1 MSFTRITDGG
11 MKGKGVVGQANNPGL
26 STLEMQKSVEQI
38 PREVIV
44 PAFNR
49 LAEQLE
55 AENAASAL
63 GASVPGSLPEDT
75 PATVQGVLEAALQK
89 SEAHHKRTDNPH
101 AVTAAQTGAYTK
113 EETEAA
119 IGQRVVEIGAGDMAR
134 AIYDP
139 AGEKRDVFAAIRE
152 AVAGAGHME
161 KAVYAAKGEAGA
173 VDRALTADTALAA
186 DDGVKVYTHTKS
198 GSVHDFAGTGPNG
211 RARMTADVEKGD
223 TFTVNGVPVTA
234 WMGTEEA
241 ATVMA
246 GSPWNGRWLTFVRDG
261 ETINFEG
268 GDGLTAGDKE
278 RLIPEN
284 IRTGVTIAKV
294 TGGLLPSCK
303 ENSLVCSWAKVYDNG
318 EKPAVVGNITG
329 DSPISVS
336 DTGITVKRAFSAF
349 VMKFP
354 YRLHDTAQGSSSI
367 PEGQVNF
374 TEGQSFSVSVNPG
387 HGYSRTSGIVILLAV
402 NG

>member
-1 MSFTRITDGG
+1 MAFERITDGD
-11 MKGKGVVGQANNPGL
+11 MRGKGNLGRPDTPGVD
-26 STLEMQKSVEQI
+26 TAEMQRILDEL
-38 PREVIV
+38 PREVIA

-152 AVAGAGHME
+152 AVSGAGHME

-186 DDGVKVYTHTKS
+186 DDGVKVYIHTKS
-198 GSVHDFAGTGPNG
+198 GSVHDFAGTGANG

-241 ATVMA
+241 APVMA

-294 TGGLLPSCK
+294 TGSLLPSCK
-303 ENSLVCSWAKVYDNG
+303 ENSLACLWLRFYDDSVAPIQTNNVT
-318 EKPAVVGNITG
+318 EN
-329 DSPISVS
+329 SPISVKG
-336 DTGITVKRAFSAF
+336 TNITVERDFSAF
-349 VMKFP
+349 VTKLPFANN
-354 YRLHDTAQGSSSI
+354 TGGGASGI
-367 PEGQVNF
+367 PEGQVSF
-374 TEGQSFSVSVNPG
+374 EQGQTYSVSVSVP
-387 HGYSRTSGIVILLAV
+387 HGNNNMSGIVILFAI

>member
-1 MSFTRITDGG
+1 MAFERITDGD
-11 MKGKGVVGQANNPGL
+11 MRGKGNLGRPDTPGVD
-26 STLEMQKSVEQI
+26 TAEMQRILDEL
-38 PREVIV
+38 PREVIA

-152 AVAGAGHME
+152 AVSGAGHME

-198 GSVHDFAGTGPNG
+198 GSVHDFAGTGANG

-241 ATVMA
+241 APVMA

-294 TGGLLPSCK
+294 TGSLLPSCK
-303 ENSLVCSWAKVYDNG
+303 ENSLACLWLRLYDNSNAPIQTNNVT
-318 EKPAVVGNITG
+318 E
-329 DSPISVS
+329 DSPISVKG
-336 DTGITVKRAFSAF
+336 TTITVERDFSAF
-349 VMKFP
+349 VTKLPFANN
-354 YRLHDTAQGSSSI
+354 TGGGASGI
-367 PEGQVNF
+367 PEGQVSF
-374 TEGQSFSVSVNPG
+374 EQGQTYSVSVSVP
-387 HGYSRTSGIVILLAV
+387 HGNNNMSGIVILFAI